1 MTKPP
6 CEADLAIDANP
17 ERFGD
22 AMMLC
27 QDASGE
33 CASRG
38 RCTFD
43 GDCFS
48 RNSIDYR
55 RAHDLLSKFMESLR
69 DKESIGVIVWLAHAR
84 NAMEYYRSTE
94 RPHD

>member
-1 MTKPP
+1 MSKPP
-6 CEADLAIDANP
+6 CEADLAQDADS

-22 AMMLC
+22 AMVLC

-43 GDCFS
+43 GDCFKS
-48 RNSIDYR
+48 DSIDYR
-55 RAHDLLSKFMESLR
+55 RAHKLLTDLLEGAR
-69 DKESIGVIVWLAHAR
+69 NKESIGVIVWLAHAR
-84 NAMEYYRSTE
+84 NAMEHYRSTE
-94 RPHD
+94 RRG